1 MRFLA
6 LLDLLA
12 IISVFGQLC
21 AGKIAWRIDVSDPRF
36 WDLDINRVEL
46 FQ

>member
-21 AGKIAWRIDVSDPRF
+21 AGKIAGCVDICDPRF
-36 WDLDINRVEL
+36 WDFDIDRVEF

>member
-21 AGKIAWRIDVSDPRF
+21 AGKIAWRIDICDPRF